1 MGGLQGRI
9 PGGMS
14 RVVDIQ
20 RGRDLEVAEFYW
32 FPMLVG
38 LSELTSDPRTEVRNC
53 ALEVL
58 FDLLQERGH
67 NFSVPFWDT
76 IFHRI
81 LFPMFEHVW
90 HDGKLNGG
98 ENVET
103 NAWQRK
109 TCIHSLQLL
118 SDLFTKYFRVHSEN
132 LWTSLLFILLLL
144 TE

>member
-1 MGGLQGRI
+1 
-9 PGGMS
+9 MS

-20 RGRDLEVAEFYW
+20 RGRDFEVAEFYW

-38 LSELTSDPRTEVRNC
+38 LSELTSDPRSEVRNC

-58 FDLLQERGH
+58 FDLLQEQGH
-67 NFSVPFWDT
+67 NFSVLFWDT
-76 IFHRI
+76 IFRRI
-81 LFPMFEHVW
+81 LFPMFEPVC

-109 TCIHSLQLL
+109 TCLQSLQLL
-118 SDLFTKYFRVHSEN
+118 SDLFTKYFRVLSEN
-132 LWTSLLFILLLL
+132 LGTSLLFMIVVAY
-144 TE
+144 